1 MELVLYTNN
10 SADNVVTKKLSEALA
25 TLNGTLRKDCSITDP
40 VIEVEAINN
49 AIAAECNY
57 AKIADFGRYYFVRNI
72 ELVGK
77 LWRIH
82 MHVDVLA
89 SFQTQLKSLSGVIER
104 NEFKYNT
111 YLQDGYFRT
120 YANPHIEIKQFPS
133 GFDTFEYVL
142 AVSGGGS
149 STPNNRSNSDDT
161 DSVTEGDMT

>member
-89 SFQTQLKSLSGVIER
+89 SFQTPLKSLDAVIARQE
-104 NEFKYNT
+104 NLYNVMLEDGMFKT
-111 YLQDGYFRT
+111 YSDPNISVF
-120 YANPHIEIKQFPS
+120 KFPTA
-133 GFDTFEYVL
+133 FDTYQYIL
-142 AVSGGGS
+142 AVSGS
-149 STPNNRSNSDDT
+149 
-161 DSVTEGDMT
+161 